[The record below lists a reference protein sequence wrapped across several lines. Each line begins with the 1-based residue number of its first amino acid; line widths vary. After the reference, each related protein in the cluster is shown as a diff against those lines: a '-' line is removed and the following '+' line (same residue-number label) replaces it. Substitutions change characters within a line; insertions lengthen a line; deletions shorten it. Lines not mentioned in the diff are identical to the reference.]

1 MHPAVLYCVCEP
13 YLFFPILQQDR
24 FQFQLGICKTLP
36 SLAFSSLALRQREN
50 RLFTFFTKTLMAY
63 PLTSRLD
70 LHKLKLTLY
79 FSFSDAHMQ
88 MYSDKEKAVPYHLIQ
103 ILKHQCLQ
111 EA

>member
-1 MHPAVLYCVCEP
+1 
-13 YLFFPILQQDR
+13 
-24 FQFQLGICKTLP
+24 
-36 SLAFSSLALRQREN
+36 
-50 RLFTFFTKTLMAY
+50 MAY

-88 MYSDKEKAVPYHLIQ
+88 MYSDKEKAVLYNLIQ